1 MKIQKLYEDTI
12 GDIANKL
19 ENGEDAKDS
28 SEFQKEKRKFANALG
43 INKKEIMDL
52 DDPTDDIAKELTRSL
67 IKAQKSLAVHPDK
80 VPVGCNVLFEGN
92 AGTAKTSRIVNWAKA
107 HDVNLVI
114 KRAVDLDETDLGGM
128 KGREHDENGTPLNRT
143 TRLSN
148 HEFDGLYEPNSV
160 LFLDEVNRARPE
172 VVGSLLMLIQDHTI
186 TDLSEKDSMR
196 KIPFLFTVAA
206 INPTR
211 GNYSTNELDPAM
223 QSRFRKKFVRS
234 NKANALSYLTKTF
247 TKEIEDYTKAGD
259 RESAFEYMGR
269 LNLAKT
275 LLSNDE
281 FTFDNDAE
289 EDNALDNGY
298 NPLNNRTLSMALEA
312 CDGTKED
319 FLDVWDD
326 ICNPFKKEK
335 IEDILEGYLDIE
347 DDANNA
353 LRYGDAPTAS
363 QREEDDFAKLG
374 LDD

>member
-1 MKIQKLYEDTI
+1 
-12 GDIANKL
+12 
-19 ENGEDAKDS
+19 
-28 SEFQKEKRKFANALG
+28 
-43 INKKEIMDL
+43 
-52 DDPTDDIAKELTRSL
+52 
-67 IKAQKSLAVHPDK
+67 
-80 VPVGCNVLFEGN
+80 
-92 AGTAKTSRIVNWAKA
+92 
-107 HDVNLVI
+107 
-114 KRAVDLDETDLGGM
+114 
-128 KGREHDENGTPLNRT
+128 
-143 TRLSN
+143 
-148 HEFDGLYEPNSV
+148 
-160 LFLDEVNRARPE
+160 
-172 VVGSLLMLIQDHTI
+172 
-186 TDLSEKDSMR
+186 MR

-298 NPLNNRTLSMALEA
+298 NPLNNRTFSMALEA

-335 IEDILEGYLDIE
+335 IEDILEGYIDIE